1 MNQREWILLD
11 PLDNVNVRTREV
23 NYQIQDHTAKEGTKT
38 SSFLADLVELTP
50 VSSCVSRARDNVLPI
65 RIFGWSEHFLPTVP
79 TNQGVESSGTPKGLR
94 CSRVGATSSEGYWK
108 VKLIS
113 SRDSWPCLSKKTRC
127 VGKLTVQTVVLGHFS
142 SLPSPPGI
150 AWTWEFPLA
159 LRIS

>member
-65 RIFGWSEHFLPTVP
+65 RIFGWLEHFLQQYQPTR
-79 TNQGVESSGTPKGLR
+79 ELR
-94 CSRVGATSSEGYWK
+94 VVGPQRGCDAPE
-108 VKLIS
+108 
-113 SRDSWPCLSKKTRC
+113 
-127 VGKLTVQTVVLGHFS
+127 
-142 SLPSPPGI
+142 
-150 AWTWEFPLA
+150 
-159 LRIS
+159 